1 MSKLVTVEG
10 DQGGTVTVVVPVT
23 KGAEDVDG
31 TVTIEGPA
39 AAAATRVGQRA
50 LRFDRIDVK
59 CTCAGPTK
67 TPLTAGTFAGKG
79 NASIPAGA
87 DRVRCQGAPL
97 VLEDDTVEV
106 ECDGVITMPDERTV
120 NQRISVRVAVTQ
132 PNQATVRA
140 GVAG

>member
-1 MSKLVTVEG
+1 MQKLITVKD
-10 DQGGTVTVVVPVT
+10 DQSGTVAVVERMT
-23 KGAEDVDG
+23 EGAEDVDA
-31 TVTIEGPA
+31 TLTIEGPA
-39 AAAATRVGQRA
+39 AAAAARAGQRP
-50 LRFDRIDVK
+50 LHFDRIDVR
-59 CTCAGPTK
+59 CECVGETT
-67 TPLTAGTFAGKG
+67 TPLTAGTFVGEG

-106 ECDGVITMPDERTV
+106 KCDGIITTG
-120 NQRISVRVAVTQ
+120 NQAEEASVRLRIAVTQ